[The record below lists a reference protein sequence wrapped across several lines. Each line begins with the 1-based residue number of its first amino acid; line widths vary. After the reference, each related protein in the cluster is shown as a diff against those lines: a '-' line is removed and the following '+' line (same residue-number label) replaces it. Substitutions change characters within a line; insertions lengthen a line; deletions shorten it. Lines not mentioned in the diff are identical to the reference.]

1 MGGFWGPKIDENGRK
16 YEITIKNIYNWHP
29 FMKYIY
35 AEIGKNIPF
44 LNLNISNTRRA
55 RAKLKTFLVDKNA
68 QNLP

>member
-1 MGGFWGPKIDENGRK
+1 
-16 YEITIKNIYNWHP
+16 
-29 FMKYIY
+29 MKYIY
-35 AEIGKNIPF
+35 AEIGKNVPF